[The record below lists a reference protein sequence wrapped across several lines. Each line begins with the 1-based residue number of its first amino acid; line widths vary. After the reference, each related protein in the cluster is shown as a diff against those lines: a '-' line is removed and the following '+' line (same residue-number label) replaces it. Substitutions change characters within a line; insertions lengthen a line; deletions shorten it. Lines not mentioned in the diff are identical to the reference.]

1 MSGSRTTAAQLET
14 AGQAGATPTEG
25 VRPSRT
31 LGRSATAAIIAA
43 LLMMIATGLLRRS
56 WMPPVLPMPASG
68 PPWELAVHVSARAV
82 IAVLWAGGLLG
93 AAGVV
98 AGLIAARRGMPL
110 RARTLMIAALTAVAV
125 LVVLPPVGS
134 TDALDYAVYGHIA
147 ALGHSHT

>member
-1 MSGSRTTAAQLET
+1 MSGSRTTAVQLRR

-25 VRPSRT
+25 GRA
-31 LGRSATAAIIAA
+31 LGWSATAAIIAA
-43 LLMMIATGLLRRS
+43 LLIMIAAGLLRRS

-98 AGLIAARRGMPL
+98 AGLVAVRRGMPL
-110 RARTLMIAALTAVAV
+110 PVRTLMIAALTAVAV

-147 ALGHSHT
+147 ALGHSP